1 MVAAPAS
8 SAARR
13 IELLSPSAP
22 TGKTKLI
29 SFWART
35 AGIPLILF
43 LQLAFLGIF
52 AFRAKLETDL
62 VKLSA
67 SVAEKEKVVA
77 EARDGFQAVADAER
91 TSPRVAV
98 LDAHLPSSDGIQTA
112 WLIRQ
117 RVPGC
122 EVVIVSGRE
131 DPRILEQALEVG
143 ARGFVTKASAMSELL
158 TVTRAVH
165 RGETL
170 VPSRML
176 GDLLGGL
183 MRRRHEQDEAFRRVS
198 RLTRRERQVLHLLVD
213 GSGTE
218 AIADKLVIS
227 PQTARTHIQNI
238 LAKLGVH
245 SRLEAAALVN
255 ETGIRDGLADEPVI
269 RIPTMDPVSG

>member
-1 MVAAPAS
+1 MTGLSESDERV
-8 SAARR
+8 R
-13 IELLSPSAP
+13 ILLADEQ
-22 TGKTKLI
+22 
-29 SFWART
+29 A
-35 AGIPLILF
+35 LF
-43 LQLAFLGIF
+43 REAVRLA
-52 AFRAKLETDL
+52 LENEDDF
-62 VKLSA
+62 
-67 SVAEKEKVVA
+67 EVVA

-122 EVVIVSGRE
+122 EVVIVSDRE
-131 DPRILEQALEVG
+131 DRRILERALEVG
-143 ARGFVTKASAMSELL
+143 ARGFVTKSSPMSELL
-158 TVTRAVH
+158 SVMRAVH

-183 MRRRHEQDEAFRRVS
+183 MRRRNEQDDAFRRVS
-198 RLTRRERQVLHLLVD
+198 RLTRREREVLHLLVD

-218 AIADKLVIS
+218 AIARALVIS

-255 ETGIRDGLADEPVI
+255 ESGIRDGLTDEPVVS
-269 RIPTMDPVSG
+269 IPTPRPAVGGRRLTISGASP

>member
-1 MVAAPAS
+1 MS
-8 SAARR
+8 ESAERAERVR
-13 IELLSPSAP
+13 ILLADEQ
-22 TGKTKLI
+22 
-29 SFWART
+29 A
-35 AGIPLILF
+35 LF
-43 LQLAFLGIF
+43 REAMRLAMESEGD
-52 AFRAKLETDL
+52 LE
-62 VKLSA
+62 
-67 SVAEKEKVVA
+67 VVA
-77 EARDGFQAVADAER
+77 EARDGFQAVAEAER
-91 TSPRVAV
+91 TSPSVAL
-98 LDAHLPSSDGIQTA
+98 LDAQLPKSDGIQTA

-131 DPRILEQALEVG
+131 DPRILEQALQVG
-143 ARGFVTKASAMSELL
+143 ARGFITKASAMAELL
-158 TVTRAVH
+158 NVTRAVH

-183 MRRRHEQDEAFRRVS
+183 MRRRQEQDEAFRRIS

-218 AIADKLVIS
+218 AIADRLVIS

-255 ETGIRDGLADEPVI
+255 ETGIRDGLAEDSTV
-269 RIPTMDPVSG
+269 RVRTAHPVSS